1 MQIVTLAF
9 GFIPELAA
17 IPTNVRFSI
26 CHAAPGITHARRF
39 SRSERAQKRNPSY
52 RFGSVPSFAA

>member
-1 MQIVTLAF
+1 MQIATLAF

-17 IPTNVRFSI
+17 IPTSVRFSNF
-26 CHAAPGITHARRF
+26 HAAP
-39 SRSERAQKRNPSY
+39 ERNPSY